1 MAIYLMNRVCRP
13 IGKMLLK
20 VMYKP
25 TLKNIENIPKSGPV
39 ILAGNHTNNY
49 DCVLM
54 FSCTKRPVRFMA
66 KSELFHGWKKHF
78 LNSYGAIPVHR
89 NRKDA
94 NALSSAIEVL
104 KSGGLI
110 GIFPEGTINRTND
123 IIMPFKMGAIKLAFD
138 TDSYILPFSITG
150 KYKMFKKGPTIE
162 FGAPY
167 VISGNDLDIEK
178 EKLEQIVIELLQKN
192 GENKNEIN

>member
-110 GIFPEGTINRTND
+110 GIFPEGTINRTDD
-123 IIMPFKMGAIKLAFD
+123 IIMPFKFGTVKMALEANAKIV
-138 TDSYILPFSITG
+138 PFSITILTESSN
-150 KYKMFKKGPTIE
+150 KSLEFFKSLFSSFKIL
-162 FGAPY
+162 
-167 VISGNDLDIEK
+167 VSS
-178 EKLEQIVIELLQKN
+178 
-192 GENKNEIN
+192 